1 MVGPEGNPIPGAR
14 VVVVEDQR
22 SAIRTTDAEGR
33 LALSHSRSPANFM
46 LQITADGYGPYLA
59 DWSSQSHDQR
69 VPLQFTVEL
78 EAAWSVGAVLIDKEG
93 KPIEGAK
100 VFSGIEFKKR
110 AGDHRQIA
118 YGTDLKSD
126 AEGRWRFHCVPVS
139 KTQIFVQIN
148 HPDHMALNRSLS
160 RADFGLER
168 GREPTAKIVLE
179 PGLTVSGRV
188 TDEAGRPIAGALVRT
203 KLNVDSRQATTGADG
218 TYRLTGCD
226 AQPVRIVVS
235 SPGRALDV
243 RDVQIKPAMGPVNFQ
258 MSPGRTVIVRVLDER
273 GQPVPRARIF
283 FQRWRGQYAYFAFQ
297 NVNQFTDNDGL
308 WVWNEA
314 PADEFTADIC
324 RPDGME
330 LNQQPLVAREQ
341 EHVFHASPALVVS
354 GRVVDATTKKPVT
367 TFQVVP
373 GVRFRPENEIQKPA
387 VAIKGSR
394 DVPAIESDDPSL
406 AWNATES
413 YTASDGAYRFRW
425 TRGEVAHLI
434 RIEADGY
441 RPAVSR
447 EVKSN
452 EGHVSIDFALE
463 RDKGMAAKV
472 VSPRNQAA
480 AGTGSR
486 SWTRVPRSS
495 SETAKL
501 TTVCRRVC
509 APTPTKPAASSS
521 RSRRRYFISS
531 SPILRDMLIFV
542 HRPNGPSC
550 ESSICNP
557 GPEPREPFGLA
568 ACRSHTFRSR
578 CTRMALR

>member
-1 MVGPEGNPIPGAR
+1 
-14 VVVVEDQR
+14 
-22 SAIRTTDAEGR
+22 
-33 LALSHSRSPANFM
+33 
-46 LQITADGYGPYLA
+46 
-59 DWSSQSHDQR
+59 
-69 VPLQFTVEL
+69 
-78 EAAWSVGAVLIDKEG
+78 
-93 KPIEGAK
+93 
-100 VFSGIEFKKR
+100 
-110 AGDHRQIA
+110 
-118 YGTDLKSD
+118 
-126 AEGRWRFHCVPVS
+126 
-139 KTQIFVQIN
+139 
-148 HPDHMALNRSLS
+148 
-160 RADFGLER
+160 
-168 GREPTAKIVLE
+168 
-179 PGLTVSGRV
+179 
-188 TDEAGRPIAGALVRT
+188 
-203 KLNVDSRQATTGADG
+203 
-218 TYRLTGCD
+218 
-226 AQPVRIVVS
+226 
-235 SPGRALDV
+235 
-243 RDVQIKPAMGPVNFQ
+243 MGPVNFQ

-509 APTPTKPAASSS
+509 ARRR
-521 RSRRRYFISS
+521 RSRPLPVPAPEGVISS
-531 SPILRDMLIFV
+531 
-542 HRPNGPSC
+542 HHHPSFG
-550 ESSICNP
+550 ICLYSFIGRMARHANHP
-557 GPEPREPFGLA
+557 FATLGQSRGNLSDWPRAGRTRSALA
-568 ACRSHTFRSR
+568 ALGWHCAERESWTLCQHDPRDDDR
-578 CTRMALR
+578 PERAVRL